1 MRVVLVDDQQSFRD
15 SFKIALWQEA
25 RITVLAH
32 GNTARQLYPVIDE
45 QKPDL
50 VISALILKDTDGISA
65 VRELQRRGCATRMLI
80 LTNHTSSLFV
90 NDAFRAGAH
99 GYALK
104 EQPLADIIEAMRLVR
119 SGERYVSPLLQQI
132 PRPPAAA
139 PRPGAEG
146 AAPSGNGA
154 FGVEKLSARE
164 REVFC
169 QILQGVSSRD
179 IARALCISLKTVE
192 THRLHIN
199 RKLGVHSPAELIRLA
214 ALAGLVT
221 A

>member
-15 SFKIALWQEA
+15 SLKIALWHEA
-25 RITVLAH
+25 RISVVAH

-50 VISALILKDTDGISA
+50 VISDLILKDTDGISA
-65 VRELQRRGCATRMLI
+65 VRELQRRGSQTRTLI
-80 LTNHTSSLFV
+80 LTNHANTLFV
-90 NDAFRAGAH
+90 SDAFRAGVH

-104 EQPLADIIEAMRLVR
+104 EQPLAEIIEAMRLVR
-119 SGERYVSPLLQQI
+119 SGEKYVSPLLAQNGTRVQTT
-132 PRPPAAA
+132 PKA
-139 PRPGAEG
+139 
-146 AAPSGNGA
+146 SDGNGTAA

-164 REVFC
+164 REVFVK
-169 QILQGVSSRD
+169 ILQGVSSRD

-221 A
+221 S

>member
-1 MRVVLVDDQQSFRD
+1 
-15 SFKIALWQEA
+15 
-25 RITVLAH
+25 
-32 GNTARQLYPVIDE
+32 
-45 QKPDL
+45 
-50 VISALILKDTDGISA
+50 
-65 VRELQRRGCATRMLI
+65 MLI
-80 LTNHTSSLFV
+80 LTNHTSTLFV

-104 EQPLADIIEAMRLVR
+104 EQPLNEIIEAMRLVR
-119 SGERYVSPLLQQI
+119 SGERYMSPLLQQVRT
-132 PRPPAAA
+132 PGAA
-139 PRPGAEG
+139 RPGPDLG
-146 AAPSGNGA
+146 ATSGGGGA

>member
-15 SFKIALWQEA
+15 SLKIALWHEA
-25 RITVLAH
+25 RISVVAH

-50 VISALILKDTDGISA
+50 VISDLILKDTDGISA
-65 VRELQRRGCATRMLI
+65 VRELQRRGCQTRMLI
-80 LTNHTSSLFV
+80 LTNHTSTLFV

-104 EQPLADIIEAMRLVR
+104 EQPLAEIIEAMRLVR
-119 SGERYVSPLLQQI
+119 SGERYVSPLLQQVGRA
-132 PRPPAAA
+132 PAVTRPPEA
-139 PRPGAEG
+139 GNG
-146 AAPSGNGA
+146 NGNGA
-154 FGVEKLSARE
+154 FGVDKLSARE

>member
-15 SFKIALWQEA
+15 SLKIALWHEA
-25 RITVLAH
+25 RITVVAH

-50 VISALILKDTDGISA
+50 VISDLILRDTDGISA
-65 VRELQRRGCATRMLI
+65 VRELQRRGSQTRMLI
-80 LTNHTSSLFV
+80 LTNHTNSLFV

-104 EQPLADIIEAMRLVR
+104 DQPLADIIEAMKLVR
-119 SGERYVSPLLQQI
+119 SGEKYVSPMLQQAI
-132 PRPPAAA
+132 RPTSARPASD
-139 PRPGAEG
+139 
-146 AAPSGNGA
+146 SGPTA